1 MLFVFSIPV
10 CGQQS
15 EDSLNLI
22 SAGSLKNSTR
32 TFFEKQLNI
41 YSLNSWIIFNHT
53 FDKLDLFANEN
64 FQSTFIES
72 SEKNIR
78 DEQYLQLNGGYNFS
92 PLFKLG
98 ILAENRIHSDSRNI
112 EINQAS
118 VSTAMLYSKYNPHQK
133 IIIAPFAGY
142 TSNRQV
148 GEVDNGILYGSEAY
162 LDHFDIDDVI
172 VYSDLKFRNEDISPR
187 KNIIGYLNG
196 GVINNFN
203 NEVSNHLSFR
213 YTQNR
218 KDFYYDADSLT
229 SREYNIVNNIQTRN
243 ETNYSVQDLINFRNI
258 LSNVNL
264 DLLGKI
270 GLRTI
275 DRDTRYRSS
284 NTELP
289 TQFDTEITEF
299 KAEFEAVTSFAF
311 QSFDG
316 LLRFIYNERDEKHRT
331 KNYPGSNPTF
341 FENSSKS
348 ESSKNNTSSRASLSF
363 SGNIY
368 FSRTDRLSL
377 SLFQNKLVYDTP
389 SELNFDD
396 RDELLSIIRIRY
408 SKQLTPYFEV
418 FANTEGT
425 ISKTVYLFASKSS
438 NNNVNRVI
446 RLSSGG
452 NYLGKNFS
460 SSNTFDVSANYTVYD
475 FEALNPNYKSFAFR
489 QFTAI
494 DSTSIN
500 LGRGFKFSFFGYL
513 KFSEQGDFDWNSFS
527 AKPTR
532 FIEEIFVEPKISF
545 CYLKLMFSV
554 GSRIFG
560 LTTYS
565 YKGENKNADSRYQ
578 SVGPVA
584 EISTLFLENLELRL
598 YGWYEFITQTNQQ
611 NKQQTNMSLL
621 LQWNF

>member
-1 MLFVFSIPV
+1 M
-10 CGQQS
+10 
-15 EDSLNLI
+15 
-22 SAGSLKNSTR
+22 
-32 TFFEKQLNI
+32 
-41 YSLNSWIIFNHT
+41 
-53 FDKLDLFANEN
+53 DKLDFFVNEN
-64 FQSTFIES
+64 FQSTFIET

-78 DEQYLQLNGGYNFS
+78 DEQLLQLSGGYNFS
-92 PLFKLG
+92 PVFKLG
-98 ILAENRIHSDSRNI
+98 LFGENKIHSDSRRI

-118 VSTAMLYSKYNPHQK
+118 SSTVMMYSKYFPHK
-133 IIIAPFAGY
+133 NIILAPYAGY

-148 GEVDNGILYGSEAY
+148 GEVDNGIIYGTEAF
-162 LDHFDIDDVI
+162 LDNYFIDDII
-172 VYSDLKFRNEDISPR
+172 VYTDLKFRNEDISPR

-218 KDFYYDADSLT
+218 KDFYYEADSLT
-229 SREYNIVNNIQTRN
+229 SKEFNVVNNIQKRN
-243 ETNYSVQDLINFRNI
+243 ETNYSVQDLINIKNI
-258 LSNVNL
+258 FSNVNL
-264 DLLGKI
+264 DLSGKI
-270 GLRTI
+270 VWRTI
-275 DRDTRYRSS
+275 DRETRFRSS

-289 TQFDTEITEF
+289 TRFDTEITEF
-299 KAEFEAVTSFAF
+299 RAEFEAVTSFIF

-316 LLRFIYNERDEKHRT
+316 LIRFNYNERDEKHKA
-331 KNYPGSNPTF
+331 KNYPGSNQTF
-341 FENSSKS
+341 FENSSRS
-348 ESSKNNTSSRASLSF
+348 EASKNNTSSRASLSF
-363 SGNIY
+363 AGNIY
-368 FSRTDRLSL
+368 FSSTDKLSL

-389 SELNFDD
+389 SDLNFDD

-408 SKQLTPYFEV
+408 SKQLTPYFEAFV
-418 FANTEGT
+418 NTEGT

-452 NYLGKNFS
+452 NYSGKNFS

-475 FEALNPNYKSFAFR
+475 FEELNPNYKSFSFR

-494 DSTSIN
+494 DSSTVN

-513 KFSEQGDFDWNSFS
+513 KYSEQGDFKWKSFS

-532 FIEEIFVEPKISF
+532 FIEEVFAEPKISF
-545 CYLKLMFSV
+545 YYFNMVFSV

-565 YKGENKNADSRYQ
+565 YKGENKTADTRYK

-584 EISTLFLENLELRL
+584 EVSTLLLKNLELRL
-598 YGWYEFITQTNQQ
+598 YGWYEFITQTSQV
-611 NKQQTNMSLL
+611 NKQQTNMSLHL
-621 LQWNF
+621 HWNF